1 MEDKNSQ
8 WCYFEWGNLQWVFCD
23 VGCSCSFIFVLHLL
37 LLSFFFIYLLFGIIP
52 HSSVDCRRAFTPI
65 LYFQSS
71 PSQSNSQHF
80 YFQLFRY
87 LLTASATVLS
97 AHFLR
102 TGVFYQTVLNWH
114 FTCIYQ
120 GLPGSQQFFLEIY
133 WPSYW
138 SSKYRRG
145 PSICLIHSNP
155 QSS

>member
-1 MEDKNSQ
+1 M
-8 WCYFEWGNLQWVFCD
+8 WVVVVHSFFFSSFCC
-23 VGCSCSFIFVLHLL
+23 CSSFIFVLHLL

-52 HSSVDCRRAFTPI
+52 HPSLDCRQVFTPI

-71 PSQSNSQHF
+71 PLQSDSQHF
-80 YFQLFRY
+80 YFQLFRC

-102 TGVFYQTVLNWH
+102 TGVFYHTVLNWH

-120 GLPGSQQFFLEIY
+120 DLPGSQQFFLEVCC
-133 WPSYW
+133 PSYW
-138 SSKYRRG
+138 SSKYRLG
-145 PSICLIHSNP
+145 PSICFIHSNP